1 MENGFSCITVIFPM
15 VRRCDVSS
23 RKRAPRKFII
33 WRDSAMS
40 DRAKVQRTLGWKP
53 TGAFPDLVREMV
65 EAGLAAIDEGG
76 KTRRSV
82 VTINE

>member
-1 MENGFSCITVIFPM
+1 
-15 VRRCDVSS
+15 
-23 RKRAPRKFII
+23 
-33 WRDSAMS
+33 MS

-65 EAGLAAIDEGG
+65 EAELAAIDEGG
-76 KTRRSV
+76 EMRRSV